1 MKKHTNDYKTASAL
15 LKGTSVSLTDAA
27 RLVLEMLE
35 AAGEGGELR
44 REDAL
49 AHCRRVARLGKDAL
63 QRECD
68 TVPFC
73 QAVEE
78 TLCAKAHRAERTR
91 ADIRYYMR
99 RLIRETPGLAERPLR
114 ALTARE
120 CAAILERVFPT
131 APQRRKARAI
141 LSGVFTVMRRRG
153 LCGENPVRDI
163 EIPPVKEQE
172 IVPLSLPE
180 VRRLLRTAQ
189 SPEHRACLPAVAL
202 MLYAGVRP
210 EEVQRLTWQD
220 IDREEHEVIIRARHS
235 KTGGGRHI
243 ALYPVARQLL
253 EKSARGDESHPI
265 CPRNWHARWRR
276 LRRSAGFRRWTPDIL
291 RHTYASYHLKNF
303 RNLEALQMAMGH
315 ATPHLLF
322 MRYVNLHG
330 VSRRTAKT
338 FWRVN
343 SPLTDVASVSVATDQ

>member
-35 AAGEGGELR
+35 AAGAGGELR

-49 AHCRRVARLGKDAL
+49 AHCRRMARLGKEAL

-68 TVPFC
+68 TVPFR

-99 RLIRETPGLAERPLR
+99 RLMRETPGLADRPLR
-114 ALTARE
+114 AMTSGE
-120 CAAILERVFPT
+120 CAAMLERVFPT

-141 LSGVFTVMRRRG
+141 LSGVFTAMRRRR

-163 EIPPVKEQE
+163 EIPTVREQE

-189 SPEHRACLPAVAL
+189 SPEHRDCLPAVAL

-210 EEVQRLTWQD
+210 DEVRRLTWQD

-235 KTGGGRHI
+235 KTGGGRHV
-243 ALYPVARQLL
+243 ALCPAAQRLL
-253 EKSARGDESHPI
+253 ERGVPSAQTTPI
-265 CPRNWHARWRR
+265 CPRNWRMRWRR
-276 LRRSAGFRRWTPDIL
+276 LRRCAGFRTWTPDVL

-303 RNLEALQMAMGH
+303 RDVDALQISMGH
-315 ATPHLLF
+315 ATPSLLF
-322 MRYVNLHG
+322 TRYVNLRG
-330 VSRRTAKT
+330 VTRRSAKT

-343 SPLTDVASVSVATDQ
+343 SPLTDVTSISVATVQ